1 MCSAKILLAMI
12 FNEIDVMS
20 TPL

>member
-1 MCSAKILLAMI
+1 MI